1 MVLQKPRIYR
11 CGFIFQ
17 LFDTQ
22 IHQCFSSRLNS
33 QMYKS
38 TLKRQISMSLKKGK
52 KIVIIMKNVY
62 IFLYRNSEGEPKM
75 RLPCLKGC

>member
-1 MVLQKPRIYR
+1 
-11 CGFIFQ
+11 
-17 LFDTQ
+17 
-22 IHQCFSSRLNS
+22 
-33 QMYKS
+33 MYKS